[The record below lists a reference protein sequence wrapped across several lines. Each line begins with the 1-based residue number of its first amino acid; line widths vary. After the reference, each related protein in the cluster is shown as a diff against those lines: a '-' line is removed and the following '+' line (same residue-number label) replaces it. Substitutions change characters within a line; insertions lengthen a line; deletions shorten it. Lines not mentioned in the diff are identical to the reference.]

1 MAEAANVSGVLA
13 HYDSL
18 EGTRRAIE
26 ALRGAGFDDL
36 EVFSPVMSPELEEA
50 LDIHSSPV
58 RRWALIGG
66 ITGFTTANLLTV
78 GTSLSYP
85 LIGQGKPI
93 VSWPP
98 FIIIMFELTILYTGL
113 FAMFSWM
120 VHAHR
125 PKLKLSPQYR
135 AAFSVDRWGIF
146 VAAGDRDRERA
157 LEAVRATDP
166 VEVEA

>member
-13 HYDSL
+13 HYDSMD
-18 EGTRRAIE
+18 GTRRAIE
-26 ALRGAGFDDL
+26 SLRDAGFNDL
-36 EVFSPVMSPELEEA
+36 EVFSPVMCEDLEEA
-50 LDIHSSPV
+50 MGLPESPV

-66 ITGFTTANLLTV
+66 ITGFTTANLLTI

-98 FIIIMFELTILYTGL
+98 FIVIMFELTILYTGL

-120 VHAHR
+120 VHSRR
-125 PKLKLSPQYR
+125 PKLKLSPHYR

-146 VAAGDRDRERA
+146 VRAEDRDRDRA
-157 LEAVRATDP
+157 LAAVQDTGP

>member
-1 MAEAANVSGVLA
+1 MADPANVSGVLA
-13 HYDSL
+13 HYDSM
-18 EGTRRAIE
+18 EGTRQAIL
-26 ALRGAGFDDL
+26 ALREAGFEDL
-36 EVFSPVMSPELEEA
+36 EVFSPVMCEPLEEA
-50 LDIHSSPV
+50 LGIYSSPV

-66 ITGFTTANLLTV
+66 MTGFATANLLTI

-98 FIIIMFELTILYTGL
+98 FIVIMFELTILYTGL

-125 PKLKLSPQYR
+125 PKLKLSPAYR
-135 AAFSVDRWGIF
+135 AVFSVDRWGIF
-146 VAAGDRDRERA
+146 VPVEDRDRDRA
-157 LEAVRATDP
+157 IEKVRETEP